1 MNQSDLKEKIIKIIS
16 NHKTGV
22 LSTVEGNKPHSRYMT
37 FYQDD
42 LTLLTPMKANTEK
55 IAELEKNPYVSVLLG
70 YELKGLNDSYVQIT
84 GTAKVSDS
92 QALKQQYWDDSLQN
106 WFAGPKDPNFVLLQ
120 IQPEIIRVLN
130 NEGGSVQE
138 LNV

>member
-1 MNQSDLKEKIIKIIS
+1 MNKSDLKDKIIKIIS

-22 LSTVEGNKPHSRYMT
+22 LSTVENDKPHSRYMT
-37 FYQDD
+37 FYQDG
-42 LTLLTPMKANTEK
+42 LTLLTPTKANTEK
-55 IAELEKNPYVSVLLG
+55 IAELEKNPYVSVLIG
-70 YELKGLNDSYVQIT
+70 YETKGLTDSYVQIT

-92 QALKQQYWDDSLQN
+92 PSLKQQYWDDSLQN
-106 WFAGPKDPNFVLLQ
+106 WFDGPEDPSFVFLQ

-138 LNV
+138 LKV